1 MRRIEEIITQ
11 TTEITSNQINSPNTF
26 QMILRPISSR
36 GINNFRERLENQIN
50 NQEINTLPSMTQIEN
65 IQVIDDETIITL
77 NNSTTSE
84 RRIEF
89 MQSIIN
95 YENVSDNS
103 YYLIANSSNQV
114 RTYLHNLLIR
124 SSTNQLIFEE
134 DLYRIG
140 NILIYS
146 IANLTPGSIELV
158 DIIQYL
164 RENMVRYNTNQII
177 ELLRSNVPIYNEYLN
192 NLRLVTEEQLQERTE
207 EFNQEINERIRIN
220 RRRILYAGFGLVG
233 SMALTSA
240 GLPPVGGVIAR
251 TISNLSLNSSN
262 NNSLNDIIRLR
273 DIWDASLKKLLNII
287 EK

>member
-114 RTYLHNLLIR
+114 RTYLHNLLI
-124 SSTNQLIFEE
+124 LI
-134 DLYRIG
+134 I
-140 NILIYS
+140 NI
-146 IANLTPGSIELV
+146 N
-158 DIIQYL
+158 
-164 RENMVRYNTNQII
+164 
-177 ELLRSNVPIYNEYLN
+177 
-192 NLRLVTEEQLQERTE
+192 
-207 EFNQEINERIRIN
+207 
-220 RRRILYAGFGLVG
+220 
-233 SMALTSA
+233 
-240 GLPPVGGVIAR
+240 
-251 TISNLSLNSSN
+251 
-262 NNSLNDIIRLR
+262 
-273 DIWDASLKKLLNII
+273 
-287 EK
+287 